1 MWDGSE
7 EDFIFDYDQISENK
21 QWSNKYIFEDE
32 ENNNTNTNGESS
44 SVLADE
50 LLVSDEN
57 GESSSVLVFAGDE
70 NGESSSVLVD
80 ELLADNENEECS
92 SILAGD
98 DITEDNE
105 NIEYYERE
113 SLNYSNLW
121 N

>member
-1 MWDGSE
+1 STS
-7 EDFIFDYDQISENK
+7 I
-21 QWSNKYIFEDE
+21 
-32 ENNNTNTNGESS
+32 
-44 SVLADE
+44 LADE

-57 GESSSVLVFAGDE
+57 RENSSVLMDELLAGDE
-70 NGESSSVLVD
+70 NEES
-80 ELLADNENEECS
+80 S

-98 DITEDNE
+98 DITENNE